1 MKQVK
6 KAGPPPEFVR
16 YLKTHRR
23 KDWEAFSKPQ
33 NGTVK
38 GILGE
43 WLREEQGFLCCYCE
57 EEIAKGISHIEHFKP
72 KSHFPELQLDY
83 FNLFASCNGCGK
95 HEDMTCGMKKKD
107 IYFPSLIS
115 PSDPTCDTRFCYTAD
130 GQILPMDETDDRGW
144 ETIALLGLN
153 SPRLRRRREM
163 VYQELQNLQTLFAP
177 EDFHRYIRIR
187 LEKNPK
193 GRFCEFWT
201 TVLYFTQDAL
211 STPKTVPEKSDLKSE
226 SKTDSDSVPKSESKT
241 ADSVS
246 ESEFQTG
253 SDSNSDSI
261 SNG

>member
-1 MKQVK
+1 MKQVIK
-6 KAGPPPEFVR
+6 TEPPKEFVR

-33 NGTVK
+33 NGSVK
-38 GILGE
+38 GILGD

-95 HEDMTCGMKKKD
+95 REDMTCGMKKKD

-115 PSDPTCDTRFCYTAD
+115 PSDPTCEPRFFYTAD
-130 GQILPMDETDDRGW
+130 GQILPIDENDDKGW

-163 VYQELQNLQTLFAP
+163 VYQEIQNLQTLFAP
-177 EDFHRYIRIR
+177 DDFQRYIRIR

-193 GRFCEFWT
+193 GRYCEFWT
-201 TVLYFTQDAL
+201 TVQYFSRDSQTSAAETAPENAVNTKNTAEAE
-211 STPKTVPEKSDLKSE
+211 STAE
-226 SKTDSDSVPKSESKT
+226 
-241 ADSVS
+241 A
-246 ESEFQTG
+246 G
-253 SDSNSDSI
+253 
-261 SNG
+261 NG